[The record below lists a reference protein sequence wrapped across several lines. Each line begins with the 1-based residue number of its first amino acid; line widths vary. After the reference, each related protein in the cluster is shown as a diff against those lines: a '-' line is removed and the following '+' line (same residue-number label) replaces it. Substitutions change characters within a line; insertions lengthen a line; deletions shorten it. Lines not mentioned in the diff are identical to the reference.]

1 MLQISL
7 GQSKTDFVALVN
19 VHEELR
25 VHKGEVTQD
34 ALRRT
39 YIITPPEPEKHPGN
53 GRTPA

>member
-1 MLQISL
+1 VLQISL